1 MQKVLII
8 SYLFRSKRKTETK
21 GFFLIFR
28 KALGNQKFSFF
39 SKELVLMRNYCL
51 DFSNAHWAMIEFLT
65 NVMWIKDQQI
75 LAKLFWSKLKTV
87 REWKSIRSL
96 VFPIA
101 VKKEN
106 QKQQQQQQQTF
117 DIWYIFIKM
126 SLLTFIR
133 FLAI

>member
-39 SKELVLMRNYCL
+39 SKELVLMHNYCL

-106 QKQQQQQQQTF
+106 QKQQQQRQVF